1 MEFMFKTISNIIE
14 EIGKEKFS
22 SIISDNAA
30 TMVVTK
36 RKINEK
42 YGHIIPVRC
51 ITHHINLI
59 TTDIMKHEHS
69 KKTIVNCIKI
79 VNYFK
84 KSYQNEAFLS
94 QKLNKSLVIGGGL
107 KGYIKT

>member
-1 MEFMFKTISNIIE
+1 MLTHTYTAKFMFKTISNIIE
-14 EIGKEKFS
+14 EIRKEKIS

-30 TMVVTK
+30 TIVATK

-42 YGHIIPVRC
+42 YRHIIPVKC

-59 TTDIMKHEHS
+59 MTNIMKHKHS
-69 KKTIVNCIKI
+69 KKTITNCIKI

-84 KSYQNEAFLS
+84 KSYQNGAFLS
-94 QKLNKSLVIGGGL
+94 QELN
-107 KGYIKT
+107 